1 MTYMSTT
8 EKRSG
13 GQNLFDRVMDII
25 SGIFIPIVNVI
36 MAAGLLKGILML
48 LVNANLLQQTDGA
61 YQMLYAISDGFFHF
75 LPVFLAFTA
84 SKKLKADTFTSVMLA
99 AALVYPDITA
109 LFKNGTQMDLFGIPI
124 REVTYPSSVIP
135 IIMAVGLQHYVERP
149 LEKYLPNAIKGFL
162 KPMITLTVVTPITF
176 LVFGPLGSMIGEAL
190 AGVYALLYNLSP
202 IAAGV
207 IFGLIWQPMVV
218 FGLQWGLVPVII
230 DNISTLGMD
239 SILPLLGPAVMGQAG
254 AALAVSILTKDKEL
268 KSISMSGSIT
278 AILGITEPVLYGV
291 TVPLKRPMIAACI
304 AGAIGGGI
312 VGTSSASAVSFAF
325 PSMVTLVVYFG
336 EGFWTFLI
344 AMVIGF
350 ILGFMLTLIIRFEE
364 PVKSQAGD
372 ISQDNASNT
381 VSYDC
386 L

>member
-48 LVNANLLQQTDGA
+48 LVNTNLLQQTDGA

-75 LPVFLAFTA
+75 LPIFLAFTA

-162 KPMITLTVVTPITF
+162 KPMITLAVVTPITF

-202 IAAGV
+202 VAAGV

-268 KSISMSGSIT
+268 KTISMSGSVT

-350 ILGFMLTLIIRFEE
+350 ILGFVLTLIIRFEE

>member
-202 IAAGV
+202 VAAGV

-350 ILGFMLTLIIRFEE
+350 ILGFVLTLIIRFEE

>member
-350 ILGFMLTLIIRFEE
+350 ILGFVLTLIIRFEE

>member
-75 LPVFLAFTA
+75 LPIFLAFTA

-278 AILGITEPVLYGV
+278 AIQGITEPVLYGV

-350 ILGFMLTLIIRFEE
+350 ILGFVLTLIIRFEE

>member
-1 MTYMSTT
+1 
-8 EKRSG
+8 
-13 GQNLFDRVMDII
+13 MDII

-48 LVNANLLQQTDGA
+48 LVNTNLLQQTDGA

-75 LPVFLAFTA
+75 LPIFLAFTA

-162 KPMITLTVVTPITF
+162 KPMITLAVVTPITF

-202 IAAGV
+202 VAAGV

-268 KSISMSGSIT
+268 KSISMSGSVT

-350 ILGFMLTLIIRFEE
+350 ILGFVLTLIIRFEE

>member
-268 KSISMSGSIT
+268 KSISMSGSVT

-350 ILGFMLTLIIRFEE
+350 ILGFVLTLIIRFEE